1 MAKFYGAIG
10 YAVNEETKPGVWME
24 KITEHMYYG
33 DLTRNTR
40 KLQSTDQLN
49 DNINVA
55 NEISIIAD
63 PFAYENF
70 HSMKYVE
77 FMGAKWKIT
86 SVEVQYPRLILT
98 VGGVYNGE
106 QTQSATL
113 IGEYS

>member
-1 MAKFYGAIG
+1 MAKFYGPIG
-10 YAVNEETKPGVWME
+10 YAVTEETAPGVWQD
-24 KITEHMYYG
+24 KITERMYYG
-33 DLTRNTR
+33 ELVRNIR
-40 KLQSTDQLN
+40 KLQSADQLN

-63 PFAYENF
+63 PFASENF
-70 HSMKYVE
+70 HLMKYVG

-106 QTQSATL
+106 
-113 IGEYS
+113 